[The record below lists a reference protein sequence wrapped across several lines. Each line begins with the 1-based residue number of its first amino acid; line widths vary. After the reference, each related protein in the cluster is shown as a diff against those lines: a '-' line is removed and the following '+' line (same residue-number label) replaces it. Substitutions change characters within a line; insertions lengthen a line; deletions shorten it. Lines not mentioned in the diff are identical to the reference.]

1 MNYTHEAEGTIDLI
15 GCEARKDIRRMSSV
29 EAPLNVS
36 ACHNVSMKYAT
47 AYS

>member
-1 MNYTHEAEGTIDLI
+1 MNSASEQKGTSDLI

-36 ACHNVSMKYAT
+36 ECHNVSMKYAT